1 MSNLANIVTVSVD
14 PDVLDQI
21 RPAMLANARNSVEE
35 EGCYQFDVVVSDDDP
50 TAFLFYEIYK
60 DAEALASHRETP
72 HFLAY
77 WKILEELGD
86 KVRRTAQLY
95 HIVE

>member
-1 MSNLANIVTVSVD
+1 MSNLVNVVTVSVD

-21 RPAMLANARNSVEE
+21 KPAMLQNARQSVKEE
-35 EGCYQFDVVVSDDDP
+35 NCYQFDVIVSDDDP
-50 TAFLFYEIYK
+50 NAFIFYEIYK
-60 DAEALASHRETP
+60 DEKSLAAHRETP

-77 WKILEELGD
+77 WKLIGELDD

-95 HIVE
+95 HIVD